1 MSSLF
6 GTMVVDAEKYP
17 NVNDAKKTLYNELS
31 DILESEIYHHNHRGA
46 YEAAADIINANHILY
61 NDVFDDYDK
70 AESFLNLRMSHSRLV
85 VCKYMKPMGMN
96 PKYMEQAD
104 RLRQEMKG
112 YEEKHAI
119 RNYSSTLK
127 KHCPN
132 CWSDIN
138 VKFFKTDKCPLCGY
152 DLQSATVK
160 KTLARYKERIEKA
173 EEQYKNS
180 SKNTVPYWM
189 FVFEALAG

>member
-6 GTMVVDAEKYP
+6 GTLVVNAEEYP
-17 NVNDAKKTLYNELS
+17 NICDAKNSLYKKLT
-31 DILESEIYHHNHRGA
+31 DILESEIYRHNHQ
-46 YEAAADIINANHILY
+46 EACNVANSIIRNHVLY
-61 NDVFDDYDK
+61 NNVFNDYDC
-70 AESFLNLRMSHSRLV
+70 AESFLNRKMQSGGLA
-85 VCKYMKPMGMN
+85 VCKYLKPTGMDIKFLEKERQL
-96 PKYMEQAD
+96 KYEME
-104 RLRQEMKG
+104 E
-112 YEEKHAI
+112 YEKKHAI

-138 VKFFKTDKCPLCGY
+138 VKFFKTDNCPLCGY

-160 KTLARYKERIEKA
+160 KALARYKERIENA

-180 SKNTVPYWM
+180 SKKIVPYWM
-189 FVFEALAG
+189 FVFEANAG